1 MFHRFAKNVRT
12 VVETAYDEARRRG
25 DGRLGTEHLLLGVL
39 ADPGSARLLGTDL
52 TAARAALHEL
62 DLSALRA
69 VGIDVGEFRPAA
81 PVRWGGRARFTAAA
95 RDVLVRALRDAA
107 RRGSRQLEWEHLV
120 VALLGCPRSDPAGEL
135 LARLN
140 VDPAVV
146 RARLH
151 GAA

>member
-1 MFHRFAKNVRT
+1 MFRRFAKNART
-12 VVETAYDEARRRG
+12 VVETAYEEAGRRG
-25 DGRLGTEHLLLGVL
+25 DRRIGTEHLLLGVL

-52 TAARAALHEL
+52 TAAREALHAL

-69 VGIDVGEFRPAA
+69 VGIDVGDFRPATPA
-81 PVRWGGRARFTAAA
+81 RWGGRARFTAAA
-95 RDVLVRALRDAA
+95 RDVLVCALRDAA

-120 VALLGCPRSDPAGEL
+120 VALLGCPPPDPAGEL
-135 LARLN
+135 LARLG

-146 RARLH
+146 RNRLR